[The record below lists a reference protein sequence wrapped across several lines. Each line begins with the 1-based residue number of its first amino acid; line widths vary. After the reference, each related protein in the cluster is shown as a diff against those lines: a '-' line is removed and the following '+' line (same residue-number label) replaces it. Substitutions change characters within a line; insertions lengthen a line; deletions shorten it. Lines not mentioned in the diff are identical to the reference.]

1 MINRMKQIPN
11 IVTLLNLAFGCLAVV
26 CILQTGENI
35 AFLDDNNFVH
45 INMPER
51 IIWGSVFIGCAAL
64 VDFLD
69 GFVARLLKV
78 DSPLGK
84 QLDSLADV
92 VSFGVAPGMILYQ
105 LLRMSYLKEP
115 SAFDT
120 SSLAFL
126 PVLLFPCAA
135 AYRLA
140 KFNLDTRQTYGFIG
154 VPTPS
159 AALLVASLP
168 LVLFYDQ
175 FSLAVLVVN
184 KWVIYGLTIVLSAL
198 MISRIPILSIKFRTL
213 AFRENWPKWVLAV
226 LAIPAAIFL
235 HWVAVP
241 FIFAVYVLLS
251 LVVGKKFVSP
261 AIEQNP

>member
-1 MINRMKQIPN
+1 MKQIPN
-11 IVTLLNLAFGCLAVV
+11 IVTLFNLAFGCLAIV
-26 CILQTGENI
+26 CILQPGENI
-35 AFLDDNNFVH
+35 GYLDDGNILH

-51 IIWGSVFIGCAAL
+51 IVWGSVFIGCAAL

-78 DSPLGK
+78 DSPMGK

-105 LLRMSYLKEP
+105 LLRMSYLREP

-120 SSLAFL
+120 STWAFL
-126 PVLLFPCAA
+126 PALLFPCCA

-140 KFNLDTRQTYGFIG
+140 KFNIDTRQVYGFIG
-154 VPTPS
+154 VPTPPS
-159 AALLVASLP
+159 ALLVASLP

-175 FSLAVLVVN
+175 FGLAGWVVN
-184 KWVIYGLTIVLSAL
+184 HWVLYALIIVLSLL
-198 MISRIPILSIKFRTL
+198 MISNIPVLSIKFKTYS
-213 AFRENWPKWVLAV
+213 FKDNWPKWLLAV
-226 LAIPAAIFL
+226 LSVVSAVVL

-241 FIFAVYVLLS
+241 FVFAVYVVLS
-251 LVVGKKFVSP
+251 LVIGRRQT
-261 AIEQNP
+261 AENP